1 MPKLPPKNI
10 RNLVLALGAIVFI
23 VVYVLDDEGIF
34 SIFGMELENQ
44 KLQEEIEDLKAKNL
58 EMKTNIERLQNDPEY
73 QQKVAREEL
82 SMQKP
87 GETVYI
93 TVPENDK

>member
-1 MPKLPPKNI
+1 MLKLPPKNI
-10 RNLVLALGAIVFI
+10 RNLILALGAIVFI

-34 SIFGMELENQ
+34 SIFGMEIENQ
-44 KLQEEIEDLKAKNL
+44 ELAEEIDELKAKNL
-58 EMKTNIERLQNDPEY
+58 EMRTNIERLQNDPEY

-93 TVPENDK
+93 TVPENDE

>member
-58 EMKTNIERLQNDPEY
+58 EMKTNIERLQNDPEF

>member
-1 MPKLPPKNI
+1 MPKLPTKNI
-10 RNLVLALGAIVFI
+10 RNIILALVGIVFI
-23 VVYVLDDEGIF
+23 IVYVLDDEGIF
-34 SIFGMELENQ
+34 SIFGMEYENQ
-44 KLQEEIEDLKAKNL
+44 KLEKEIEELRAKNL
-58 EMKTNIERLQNDPEY
+58 EMKTNIERLQNDPEF

-93 TVPENDK
+93 TVPENDE